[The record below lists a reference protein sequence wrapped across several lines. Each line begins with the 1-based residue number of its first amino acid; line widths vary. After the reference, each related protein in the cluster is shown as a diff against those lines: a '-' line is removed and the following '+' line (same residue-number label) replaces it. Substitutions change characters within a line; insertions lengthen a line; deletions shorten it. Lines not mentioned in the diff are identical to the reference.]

1 MEIEATAVAV
11 SPPPAMPAGIPHP
24 SLLEHL
30 GPAYV
35 ATPDGTITW
44 HNDAFFYLARAAWNL
59 SGDAEHVTTA
69 PKDLTVVFDTLIST
83 GHFEPART
91 RAEIGGVARTFRG
104 RHFVSHDSNVVAIY
118 GYFEDITR
126 WIASEQRLTALDDK
140 LTDVIRSTSDWVWET
155 DTEMRLTE
163 VSARIA
169 AITGAPPEA
178 HLGKHVLSL
187 GSLPDPVHGVPNLKL
202 LMRDRR
208 PFRNRLF
215 IMRDETGQSRRIHL
229 SGTPFFD
236 TAIGRFLGYR
246 GTGTDVTRAL
256 EAERDAISARQKLE
270 QALSA
275 LELRNEQLRDTLV
288 RAQSASDAK
297 TDFLA
302 LTSHELRTPLNAI
315 IGFAE
320 LCRRQITDTAGE
332 RIPSYLD
339 NILSASGHL
348 VQIIDNLLDTVRIEN
363 ETTDMDLV
371 EVDVA
376 ELVRDTVSM
385 IEVRAKDSEIVL
397 VAAPAAEDL
406 SVIADKTAARQIL
419 INLLTN
425 ALKFTPAGNSIGVE
439 VVRGKEDLLYLT
451 IWDTGIGIPIDQ
463 QQAVFDRFHRVR
475 SDALTTTTEGVG
487 IGLHVARNL
496 AQLMGGDIT
505 LESELGNGSRF
516 TLALRLW
523 ESAFDEQPESLADT
537 ETIKASKQ

>member
-1 MEIEATAVAV
+1 MTDPAASNGATGGIL
-11 SPPPAMPAGIPHP
+11 SPPAVKPTGVPHP
-24 SLLEHL
+24 NLLEHL

-44 HNDAFFYLARAAWNL
+44 HNDAFLYFARAAWNL
-59 SGDAEHVTTA
+59 ANDAERVTAA
-69 PKDLTVVFDTLIST
+69 PKALSIVFDALIST

-104 RHFVSHDSNVVAIY
+104 RHFLSDGSGPVVIY
-118 GYFEDITR
+118 GYFEEITR

-155 DTEMRLTE
+155 DTDMRLTE

-187 GSLPDPVHGVPNLKL
+187 GSLPDPVPGVPDLKL
-202 LMRDRR
+202 LMQDRR

-236 TAIGRFLGYR
+236 TGNGRFLGYR

-256 EAERDAISARQKLE
+256 EAERDVISARQKLE

-320 LCRRQITDTAGE
+320 LCRRQITETAGE

-348 VQIIDNLLDTVRIEN
+348 VQIIDNLLDTVQIEN
-363 ETTDMDLV
+363 ETMDMDLV

-376 ELVRDTVSM
+376 DLVRDTISM
-385 IEVRAKDSEIVL
+385 IEVRAKESEIIL

-425 ALKFTPAGNSIGVE
+425 ALKFTPEGGSVGVE
-439 VVRGKEDLLYLT
+439 IVRGKEDLLYLT
-451 IWDTGIGIPIDQ
+451 IWDTGIGIPIDE

-475 SDALTTTTEGVG
+475 SDAFTTTTEGVG

-523 ESAFDEQPESLADT
+523 ESTFDQQPANAAD
-537 ETIKASKQ
+537 A